1 MGRATLRYLVDSV
14 ILIDHFNGIDQA
26 TEFIAGH
33 FPDLTLSVITRAEVL
48 TGFDQETRAMV
59 ANLLDRFPNLLVDEA
74 VADLAAGLRREVGWK
89 LPDALQAA
97 MARCHGLSLATRDTR
112 DFPPD
117 RYDFVTVPYEI

>member
-1 MGRATLRYLVDSV
+1 MGRSALRFLVDSV

-33 FPDLTLSVITRAEVL
+33 YRELALSVITRAEVL
-48 TGFDQETRAMV
+48 TGFEDETRAMI
-59 ANLLDRFPNLLVDEA
+59 ASLLDRFPNLPVDEA
-74 VADLAAGLRREVGWK
+74 IADLAAHLRRQVGWK

-97 MARCHGLSLATRDTR
+97 MARSHGLSLVTRNTR

-117 RYDFVTVPYEI
+117 RHDFGTVPYRL